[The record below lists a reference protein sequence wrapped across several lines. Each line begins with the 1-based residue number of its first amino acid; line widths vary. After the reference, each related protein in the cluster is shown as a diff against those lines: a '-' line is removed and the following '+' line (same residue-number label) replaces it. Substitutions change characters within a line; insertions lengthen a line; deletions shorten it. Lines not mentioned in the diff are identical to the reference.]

1 MLHGTETLY
10 NQPVVIDNGSA
21 ILKAGY
27 SGEDRPNF
35 LEHSIVGSPR
45 QGNVNENKTNKDDTH
60 VGSSAQARKAALQ
73 LRRPIDHGIVK
84 NWDDMELI
92 WDHVFKEKLKLK
104 DVDEHPVLITEAP
117 LNPKSNRDRISE
129 LLFESFGV
137 QALYVANPAVL
148 SLYASGKTT
157 GCVLECG
164 DGYSCSVPVYEGYTL
179 KSSIKRLDLGGR
191 DLTEQLQLQ
200 LRKSTGL
207 NLTTSGEMELVRLI
221 KEKSCYVA
229 TDPVAEEDMCDF
241 EGDQMGLK
249 FKLPD
254 GNSITLNKD
263 RFQVP
268 EILFQSTEISS
279 ELNGVPEII
288 WQTVSKV
295 DIDLRSQLW
304 SQILL
309 SGGTTMLK
317 GFGNRLV
324 QELDKLNQKRSKVK
338 IWAPPERKYTSWI
351 GGSILAELSTF
362 QKILVTKSQWQ
373 EDHGVIHSKC
383 S

>member
-1 MLHGTETLY
+1 MLDPNAVIY
-10 NQPVVIDNGSA
+10 SQPVVIDNGSA

-35 LEHSIVGSPR
+35 LEHSIVGLPR
-45 QGNVNENKTNKDDTH
+45 QGYVNDASKDDTF
-60 VGSSAQARKAALQ
+60 VGNSAQERRGILQ
-73 LRRPIDHGIVK
+73 LRHPIDHGIVE
-84 NWDDMELI
+84 NWNDMELI
-92 WDHVFKEKLKLK
+92 WSYMFKDKLKLK
-104 DVDEHPVLITEAP
+104 DIDEHPVLITEAP
-117 LNPKSNRDRISE
+117 LNPESNRDEISNV
-129 LLFESFGV
+129 LFETFGV

-148 SLYASGKTT
+148 SLYASGKVT

-164 DGYSCSVPVYEGYTL
+164 DGYSCSVPVYKGYTL
-179 KSSIKRLDLGGR
+179 KSGIKRVDLGGR

-200 LRKSTGL
+200 LRRSTGL
-207 NLTTSGEMELVRLI
+207 SFTTSGEMELVRLI

-229 TDPVAEEDMCDF
+229 VEPDMEEAKCSYG
-241 EGDQMGLK
+241 GDQIGMK

-254 GNSITLNKD
+254 GKFITLSKD

-268 EILFQSTEISS
+268 EVLFQPSMISS
-279 ELNGVPEII
+279 ELSSIAEIV
-288 WQTVSKV
+288 WQAISKL
-295 DIDLRSQLW
+295 DIDLRPQMW
-304 SQILL
+304 SDILL

-324 QELDKLNQKRSKVK
+324 QELDRLNQSKSKVK

-362 QKILVTKSQWQ
+362 QR
-373 EDHGVIHSKC
+373 
-383 S
+383 

>member
-1 MLHGTETLY
+1 MLDPNAVLY
-10 NQPVVIDNGSA
+10 SQPVVLDNGSA

-27 SGEDRPNF
+27 SGEDRPKF

-45 QGNVNENKTNKDDTH
+45 HGYVNDSSKDDTF
-60 VGSSAQARKAALQ
+60 VGNLAQERRSILQ
-73 LRRPIDHGIVK
+73 LRHPVDHGVVK
-84 NWDDMELI
+84 NWNDMELI
-92 WDHVFKEKLKLK
+92 WDYMFKDKLKLK

-117 LNPKSNRDRISE
+117 LNPVSNRDE
-129 LLFESFGV
+129 MCDLLFESFGV

-148 SLYASGKTT
+148 SLYASGKIS
-157 GCVLECG
+157 GCVLDCG
-164 DGYSCSVPVYEGYTL
+164 DGYSCSVPVYQGYTL
-179 KSSIKRLDLGGR
+179 KSAIKRIDLGGR

-207 NLTTSGEMELVRLI
+207 SLTTSGEMELVRMI

-229 TDPVAEEDMCDF
+229 VDLDIEEEKCNY
-241 EGDQMGLK
+241 EGDQVGLK

-254 GNSITLNKD
+254 GKFITLSKD

-268 EILFQSTEISS
+268 EILFQPSVISS
-279 ELNGVPEII
+279 EVSSIPEII
-288 WQTVSKV
+288 WQSVSKL
-295 DIDLRSQLW
+295 DTDLRPQMW
-304 SQILL
+304 SDILL

-324 QELDKLNQKRSKVK
+324 QELDKLNQAQSRVK

-362 QKILVTKSQWQ
+362 QKIIVTKSQWQ
-373 EDHGVIHSKC
+373 EDPSIIHTKC
-383 S
+383 G